1 MCPMPNASH
10 IWKLRIPSPSWKKQH
25 RPVAMLVFFS
35 GACKQRSRQH
45 LIHNDSREENF
56 KSSNQTNMK
65 TWDRHTVWLNVP
77 FYRRRT
83 LFLTQPTLQPWN
95 TWTFIHGDS
104 RLVST
109 FSFFRSFFLRRCF
122 LLSSFNSLLPER
134 SLCISTFFFWKCPRN
149 KC

>member
-10 IWKLRIPSPSWKKQH
+10 IWKLHIPSPSWKKQH

-109 FSFFRSFFLRRCF
+109 FSFFRSFFYEGVFYSHLSTLCYHNVRCALR
-122 LLSSFNSLLPER
+122 L
-134 SLCISTFFFWKCPRN
+134 FFFLKCPRN
-149 KC
+149 EC